1 MKLVFVYIIGFEN
14 IVVFVHLHLS
24 GCTTYRGM
32 MRTYVYQYITM
43 VAAVGSTILVVVFY
57 LVQNLENI

>member
-32 MRTYVYQYITM
+32 MRTYQYITM